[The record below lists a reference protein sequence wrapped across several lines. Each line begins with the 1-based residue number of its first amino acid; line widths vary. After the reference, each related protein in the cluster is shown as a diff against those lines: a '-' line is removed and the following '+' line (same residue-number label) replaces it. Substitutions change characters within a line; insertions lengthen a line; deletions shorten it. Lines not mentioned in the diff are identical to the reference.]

1 MSELKV
7 HASACDIE
15 PMVQIEDI
23 RAAFVARLKKSL
35 AARGIDLWGA
45 GARLAEMTKVT
56 PKASSKWLN
65 GESMP
70 GPAKMQAIAQA
81 LGVKVEWLQHGSGEG
96 PDASIA
102 AGVDAPANESS
113 AEASS
118 SSAADMVRQ
127 MLATK
132 GKSLSEDARARLLAA
147 AEQSDS
153 GNVIHVDFSRP
164 GQVGDEVWIAHYDVR
179 AAMGGGQIPHE
190 YPEMLQ
196 DIRVSPKHLRDLGL
210 TFKEHFHLKM
220 ITGWGQSMAP
230 TIKDR
235 DPLLVDITIREF
247 TGDGIYLFS
256 HDDMLYVK
264 RLQKKGKD
272 RFKMISD
279 NKHHDIEEIR
289 VDDTHILARVLYVW
303 NGQPV

>member
-1 MSELKV
+1 MRTFSTELNTGILR
-7 HASACDIE
+7 AMDIYE
-15 PMVQIEDI
+15 IRKHNLVKLIGSQRKGSCAERWGMAPAHLSQILSDKT
-23 RAAFVARLKKSL
+23 AKNLGDDVARRIEEVEGLP
-35 AARGIDLWGA
+35 RGWFDSI
-45 GARLAEMTKVT
+45 
-56 PKASSKWLN
+56 P
-65 GESMP
+65 
-70 GPAKMQAIAQA
+70 
-81 LGVKVEWLQHGSGEG
+81 SGEE
-96 PDASIA
+96 AQ
-102 AGVDAPANESS
+102 PAVEG
-113 AEASS
+113 ADGKV
-118 SSAADMVRQ
+118 SAADLVKQ
-127 MLATK
+127 MLAKSGK
-132 GKSLSEDARARLLAA
+132 GIPEETRQRLLNAA
-147 AEQSDS
+147 QEPAVSNLLQA
-153 GNVIHVDFSRP
+153 NPARQ

-196 DIRVSPKHLRDLGL
+196 DIRVSPRHLREMGV

-235 DPLLVDITIREF
+235 DPLLVDVTIREF

-256 HDDMLYVK
+256 HDEMLYVK
-264 RLQKKGKD
+264 RLQKKGRD

-279 NKHHDIEEIR
+279 NKHHDPEEIR

>member
-1 MSELKV
+1 MHKSIDKILAQLMAANGISQVELSSRTSVGQSTISRILKPQGPKG
-7 HASACDIE
+7 IKE
-15 PMVQIEDI
+15 PTDKQV
-23 RAAFVARLKKSL
+23 RP
-35 AARGIDLWGA
+35 
-45 GARLAEMTKVT
+45 LAEFFGITT
-56 PKASSKWLN
+56 DQLRGYEPL
-65 GESMP
+65 
-70 GPAKMQAIAQA
+70 
-81 LGVKVEWLQHGSGEG
+81 GEG
-96 PDASIA
+96 EP
-102 AGVDAPANESS
+102 E
-113 AEASS
+113 AERRETLST
-118 SSAADMVRQ
+118 ADIVKQ
-127 MLATK
+127 MLAKHGK
-132 GKSLSEDARARLLAA
+132 GLSLDARQKIADAIEEKS
-147 AEQSDS
+147 AEQLASS
-153 GNVIHVDFSRP
+153 NVVTVDFSRP

-196 DIRVSPKHLRDLGL
+196 DIRVSPRHLREMGV
-210 TFKEHFHLKM
+210 TFKEHYHLKM

-256 HDDMLYVK
+256 HDEMLYVK

-279 NKHHDIEEIR
+279 NKHHDPEDIR